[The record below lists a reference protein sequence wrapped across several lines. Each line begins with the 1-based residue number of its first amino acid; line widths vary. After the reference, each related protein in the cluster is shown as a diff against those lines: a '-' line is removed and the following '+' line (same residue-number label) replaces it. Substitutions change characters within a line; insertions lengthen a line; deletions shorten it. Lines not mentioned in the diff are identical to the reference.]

1 MAYLSLSSTAA
12 GIPRWIGLHIFYLL
26 IISYTLEIIWLR
38 EEISYLLEIIWLRG
52 EISYLPEIIWLREVM
67 LIILL
72 KGKIM

>member
-12 GIPRWIGLHIFYLL
+12 GIRRWIGLHIFYLL
-26 IISYTLEIIWLR
+26 IISYT
-38 EEISYLLEIIWLRG
+38 LEIIWLRG